1 MSTATPRSVAEYLQ
15 QLRTALAGADPA
27 LVQDAL
33 YDAEEHLRGEL
44 RENRDVILKSSGA
57 ADEIELL
64 ERIYTSQLP
73 EHPSYEQYL
82 SARIL
87 ADTRE
92 TVRAMLSECLKE
104 ARRT

>member
-1 MSTATPRSVAEYLQ
+1 MASFYDDIEPNDAQ
-15 QLRTALAGADPA
+15 QLEQLSRLI
-27 LVQDAL
+27 
-33 YDAEEHLRGEL
+33 YEL
-44 RENRDVILKSSGA
+44 RENRGVILKSSGA

-64 ERIYTSQLP
+64 ERIYNGQIP
-73 EHPSYEQYL
+73 EHPAYEQYL

-104 ARRT
+104 AGRT

>member
-1 MSTATPRSVAEYLQ
+1 MASFYDDIEPDDAQ
-15 QLRTALAGADPA
+15 QLEQLAR
-27 LVQDAL
+27 LIF
-33 YDAEEHLRGEL
+33 EL
-44 RENRDVILKSSGA
+44 RENRDVILRTSGA

-64 ERIYTSQLP
+64 ERIYNGTVP

-92 TVRAMLSECLKE
+92 TVRAMMAECLSE